1 MSNHTQ
7 KILRITDNHLDLTS
21 TEEANINGRKPL
33 INKRT
38 YSPMPLAYNHNWTA
52 QCSIVGKM

>member
-21 TEEANINGRKPL
+21 TEEANINGRNPL
-33 INKRT
+33 ITKRT
-38 YSPMPLAYNHNWTA
+38 YSPMPLAFNHNWTA
-52 QCSIVGKM
+52 QC